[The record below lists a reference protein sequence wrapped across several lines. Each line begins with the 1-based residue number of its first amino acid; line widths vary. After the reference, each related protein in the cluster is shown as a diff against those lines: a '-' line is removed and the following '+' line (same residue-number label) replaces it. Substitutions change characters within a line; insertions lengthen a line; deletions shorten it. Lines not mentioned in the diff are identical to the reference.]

1 MFEQTVDVTRLDGF
15 VRYTRGIVRARLV
28 LVELCI
34 YAALFLATE
43 VAQRHPDPIAA
54 FRRLRW
60 QSIGLVFLLSINACA
75 LAVKIRLIGQPIM
88 RVEASLLSICVL
100 L

>member
-28 LVELCI
+28 LVALFVGLLAIYTPMRMTLFGLVELCI

-43 VAQRHPDPIAA
+43 AASRHPDPIAA
-54 FRRLRW
+54 FRR
-60 QSIGLVFLLSINACA
+60 CA
-75 LAVKIRLIGQPIM
+75 GNRSAWSSCCRSTP
-88 RVEASLLSICVL
+88 APWP
-100 L
+100 